1 MNKNL
6 DQYLDVSFLRAT
18 AEHVPHWFGL
28 GFIQLKLNHVQRIHF
43 WHPGLVA
50 DLPDEELHDH
60 RYNFTSYL
68 LKGKLTNE
76 VWQFVPADSGTLEL
90 VTVSCKPGASQ
101 EPVSINRG
109 FTTMLASHTMHQGD
123 HYRMHMDT
131 LHRIRASHAITL
143 LEREAVVKDLAR
155 VVRNPAMPF
164 VCPFAAPKPVNEL
177 WELIREC
184 IENDSN

>member
-1 MNKNL
+1 
-6 DQYLDVSFLRAT
+6 
-18 AEHVPHWFGL
+18 
-28 GFIQLKLNHVQRIHF
+28 
-43 WHPGLVA
+43 
-50 DLPDEELHDH
+50 
-60 RYNFTSYL
+60 
-68 LKGKLTNE
+68 
-76 VWQFVPADSGTLEL
+76 
-90 VTVSCKPGASQ
+90 
-101 EPVSINRG
+101 
-109 FTTMLASHTMHQGD
+109 
-123 HYRMHMDT
+123 MDT